1 MPYIVRFASTAEDR
15 ELAYALRR
23 DVFETE
29 QNVPR
34 PLDRDTHD
42 HNANH
47 VVALDE
53 QGSCV
58 GTGRLVRLDART
70 SQIGRM
76 AVARS
81 HRRQGVGE
89 RIIEMLEQ
97 LAVMRG
103 IGDIVCHVQL
113 PAIPFFEHL
122 GYVREGEEIQLEG
135 VPHVLMRRNLLSR
148 AAG

>member
-1 MPYIVRFASTAEDR
+1 MPYTVRFASSAEDR

-23 DVFETE
+23 EVFEVE

-47 VVALDE
+47 VVAIDDE
-53 QGSCV
+53 GRCV

-76 AVARS
+76 AVAPS
-81 HRRQGVGE
+81 HRRQGVGDKV
-89 RIIEMLEQ
+89 IEMLER
-97 LAVMRG
+97 LAVLRG
-103 IGDIVCHVQL
+103 IGDIICHVQL
-113 PAIPFFEHL
+113 PAIPFFQNR
-122 GYVREGEEIQLEG
+122 GYVREGEEFLLEG
-135 VPHVLMRRNLLSR
+135 VPHVVMRKTLI
-148 AAG
+148 G

>member
-1 MPYIVRFASTAEDR
+1 MPYTVRFASTAEDR

-47 VVALDE
+47 VVALDDE
-53 QGSCV
+53 GRCV

-76 AVARS
+76 AVAAAY
-81 HRRQGVGE
+81 RRQGVGE
-89 RIIEMLEQ
+89 KVIEMLER
-97 LAVMRG
+97 LAAMRG

-113 PAIPFFEHL
+113 PAIPFFTKL
-122 GYVREGEEIQLEG
+122 GYAQEGEELQLEG
-135 VPHVLMRRNLLSR
+135 VPHVLMKKTLVP
-148 AAG
+148 

>member
-1 MPYIVRFASTAEDR
+1 MPYTVRFASTAEDR

-23 DVFETE
+23 DVFEVE

-34 PLDRDTHD
+34 PLDRDVHD

-47 VVALDE
+47 VVAIDE
-53 QGSCV
+53 AGRCV

-76 AVARS
+76 AVALT

-89 RIIEMLEQ
+89 QVLAMLEQ
-97 LAVMRG
+97 LALMRG
-103 IGDIVCHVQL
+103 IGDIICHVQL
-113 PAIPFFEHL
+113 PAVPFFQEH
-122 GYVREGEEIQLEG
+122 GYVREGEEFLAEG
-135 VPHVLMRRNLLSR
+135 VPHVVMRKTLV
-148 AAG
+148 G

>member
-1 MPYIVRFASTAEDR
+1 MPYIVRFASSAEDR

-47 VVALDE
+47 VVAIDE
-53 QGSCV
+53 LGHCV

-76 AVARS
+76 AVAAS

-89 RIIEMLEQ
+89 RVIEMLEQ

-122 GYVREGEEIQLEG
+122 GYRKDGEEVQLEG
-135 VPHVLMRRNLLSR
+135 VPHVLMRKNLVR
-148 AAG
+148 